1 MKRTPAANA
10 KPEKNLRASK
20 KAVLKR
26 PQRMVKMGVAV
37 AEGAVSARRR
47 DRVEDPRQTQTPV
60 RVPTPA
66 SARPIVP
73 ARRAPAAAGAAA
85 VAVTTTTVTA
95 KERRA
100 AAATTA
106 LADPDP
112 KEIKSALGKRKETAS
127 NAPTAA
133 AAEAK
138 AVAEDRAQTPKE
150 EVGERNELGITHVQ
164 K

>member
-1 MKRTPAANA
+1 
-10 KPEKNLRASK
+10 
-20 KAVLKR
+20 
-26 PQRMVKMGVAV
+26 MVKMGVAV
-37 AEGAVSARRR
+37 AEGVTSARRR
-47 DRVEDPRQTQTPV
+47 DRVEDPRQIQTPV

-66 SARPIVP
+66 NARPIVP
-73 ARRAPAAAGAAA
+73 ARRAPIAAGAAA
-85 VAVTTTTVTA
+85 VAVATTTVTA

-100 AAATTA
+100 AVATTA

-112 KEIKSALGKRKETAS
+112 KEIKSALEKRKETAS
-127 NAPTAA
+127 SAPTAA

-150 EVGERNELGITHVQ
+150 EMGERNELGITHVQ